1 MVYCLSA
8 MVSMERF
15 FVIAFPMKARYIKLI
30 RYPKVCIAAM
40 AVLVL
45 AIHIYLPLKY
55 QVSPSP
61 SGVGYSM
68 VYTDAFKANQE
79 VFDDV
84 ANSARYIFSYFPLAL
99 CLVLSVA
106 LMMALKRHAASRQS
120 LQEVRDDGKGND
132 SDKAER
138 QLAMTI
144 WVCRTFRFL
153 GFEHRLYSLVG
164 RFCYVAL
171 IATRYTNFLAYV
183 CLSTS
188 FRHNLIRLLCPEKV
202 VRSLLVGRTESED
215 TPQPTISKE
224 TYDRLMPILNLFN
237 LIFDAVSI
245 VLTFT
250 SACIYALP
258 NMHCATAH
266 YLVALNAAETVS
278 GLLVVV
284 KRTRDVI
291 WGATTPYTAWFGYLT
306 LIGTLMVSVSC
317 RRTVYCLTAMV
328 SMERFF
334 VITFPLKARYMK
346 LIRYPK
352 VCIGCV
358 AVSALVFHTYLPLKY
373 KVAPSRTGVDY
384 TITVT
389 EVFRDNEQ
397 LFDDVAN
404 VAKFL
409 FSYIPLGFCLA
420 LSLALMAGL
429 KRQAASRQSLQESRD
444 EGKARIIRS
453 GERQLAMTI
462 WISTLLFALL
472 SLPSNTAHLISTF
485 HSTFY
490 FNGFE
495 HRLYRLVDTCAQ
507 IPLIASRFTNFLSY
521 LGLSTAF
528 RRNLL
533 RIFFCKN
540 CRDSLSVPYRNRSCR
555 LLESITCQHGEDKG
569 KVDLRLGPRKR
580 DKGPLQLVSDSD
592 TREDTALKLV
602 LDNLKELS
610 ERNHELKKA
619 LSTDPPVEKEF
630 CTCVDAQSSEEAVE
644 ACLCSDN
651 LDTWW
656 QRAVTDRGLRHCL
669 PADSPSGIHRLSFD
683 FEKNAEDVDK
693 AVDQLAAAASDG
705 ELYLIADEAHH
716 SRNTRGRF
724 KEFCTKLA
732 ALVPTLHLWAA
743 AVKRDVT
750 LSGCME
756 ERRLTKLLREFQ
768 HRGQPGHITP
778 LPEDCER
785 CADKVVSLIEE
796 LRINQ
801 TSKTGTANESAH
813 GFDSIWAWRVVL
825 DAGFLRVCPV
835 QPHFLR
841 RICLAT
847 GIERA
852 EFMVKFLEDLLNPLT
867 ILRRDDNVKDFVTQ
881 HDMLPIL

>member
-1 MVYCLSA
+1 MEGVQIFQFCYRLAFLLCVIQITGLSQSAVSKEIYPDRNTTDASHRDQCLEIESTTWNDKKFTLVPANLSA
-8 MVSMERF
+8 DES
-15 FVIAFPMKARYIKLI
+15 
-30 RYPKVCIAAM
+30 
-40 AVLVL
+40 L
-45 AIHIYLPLKY
+45 A
-55 QVSPSP
+55 
-61 SGVGYSM
+61 
-68 VYTDAFKANQE
+68 
-79 VFDDV
+79 
-84 ANSARYIFSYFPLAL
+84 
-99 CLVLSVA
+99 
-106 LMMALKRHAASRQS
+106 
-120 LQEVRDDGKGND
+120 
-132 SDKAER
+132 
-138 QLAMTI
+138 
-144 WVCRTFRFL
+144 
-153 GFEHRLYSLVG
+153 
-164 RFCYVAL
+164 
-171 IATRYTNFLAYV
+171 
-183 CLSTS
+183 
-188 FRHNLIRLLCPEKV
+188 
-202 VRSLLVGRTESED
+202 ED

-237 LIFDAVSI
+237 LVFDALSI

-420 LSLALMAGL
+420 LSLALMAAL

-540 CRDSLSVPYRNRSCR
+540 V
-555 LLESITCQHGEDKG
+555 
-569 KVDLRLGPRKR
+569 V
-580 DKGPLQLVSDSD
+580 
-592 TREDTALKLV
+592 
-602 LDNLKELS
+602 
-610 ERNHELKKA
+610 
-619 LSTDPPVEKEF
+619 
-630 CTCVDAQSSEEAVE
+630 
-644 ACLCSDN
+644 
-651 LDTWW
+651 
-656 QRAVTDRGLRHCL
+656 RGLTVPGKQPNSSRHDHL
-669 PADSPSGIHRLSFD
+669 RTMSSQQSFAGVSVITSTRL
-683 FEKNAEDVDK
+683 
-693 AVDQLAAAASDG
+693 
-705 ELYLIADEAHH
+705 
-716 SRNTRGRF
+716 
-724 KEFCTKLA
+724 
-732 ALVPTLHLWAA
+732 
-743 AVKRDVT
+743 
-750 LSGCME
+750 
-756 ERRLTKLLREFQ
+756 
-768 HRGQPGHITP
+768 
-778 LPEDCER
+778 
-785 CADKVVSLIEE
+785 
-796 LRINQ
+796 
-801 TSKTGTANESAH
+801 
-813 GFDSIWAWRVVL
+813 
-825 DAGFLRVCPV
+825 
-835 QPHFLR
+835 
-841 RICLAT
+841 
-847 GIERA
+847 
-852 EFMVKFLEDLLNPLT
+852 
-867 ILRRDDNVKDFVTQ
+867 
-881 HDMLPIL
+881 